1 MEEYK
6 GRCAPSGK
14 EKMHEYSVVIWSYYI
29 SYSCYNAYSR
39 SSNCDFTCSF
49 INMCDSSCIID

>member
-14 EKMHEYSVVIWSYYI
+14 EKMHEQSYPHPKAQRAVRGAASI
-29 SYSCYNAYSR
+29 
-39 SSNCDFTCSF
+39 
-49 INMCDSSCIID
+49 